1 MSRMLSL
8 ELGDSLMRRE
18 GYPVQYRMTNVIPG
32 FYPLNSS
39 SKQLTLS
46 LGNFFFI
53 ILIIL
58 VEIGQHGLTN
68 SRIISVKE

>member
-1 MSRMLSL
+1 MLSL

-18 GYPVQYRMTNVIPG
+18 GYPVQYRMTNVIPD
-32 FYPLNSS
+32 FYPRNSS
-39 SKQLTLS
+39 SKQLTIS
-46 LGNFFFI
+46 LGIFFI

-58 VEIGQHGLTN
+58 VEIGLHGLTN